1 MSDKLIARIRFGVVL
16 GVLVLSGLVF
26 LILPVSALNWARL
39 PFPGFLL
46 DPNLVVSDTGSLDWA
61 GKLQT
66 PPVAYP
72 EQIVAVDGVPIFN
85 NRAFHQLLAEHS
97 VGDQLA
103 ITLRQPI
110 DSRISPIYDAAER
123 TVTVTLTQFSQRDLW
138 NQFWLFYLTGLF
150 MLGIGGWAFRARY
163 HEEEAQVFAILSAFG
178 ALSIGAVFDQTTSQQ
193 FIRVWVFALSMVGA
207 FGAWLSFVFPHETR
221 FVRRW
226 PLLKWLIPVPAVV
239 VAVWGELWLTL
250 GDPWA
255 YAIPWR
261 AAYVLNGF
269 GLATVIFVMAYR
281 ELRTQSALVRQQAR
295 LILGGS
301 ILAFLPLL
309 LFFAAAGFGIHFPW
323 LPPTLY
329 IPPVAIFPFIIGYII
344 VRYRLMNMGDR
355 FVRRGM
361 AYAIMTLLLAGI
373 LVLVVTG
380 LTATFGTIVDNPWF
394 VAIFLVIMA
403 VVFDPVRS
411 WFQGGIDQ
419 VFFSKP
425 QSFENLLS
433 GYRRELTTAVHM
445 DQVADVLLKYIRLGI
460 PESTARLYLPDH
472 KTSCFTSYANHSDV
486 VVNASSPLVTFMQQ
500 QEGAIDLAEER
511 AWPEPLMQYK
521 ETVQSLA
528 AKAIVPMS
536 NGKDLLGWV
545 TIAPKS
551 TVTKIESSELNYLSA
566 LAEQTLLGME
576 RANVVRRLENRV
588 AELDLLTHFSQFL
601 SFTVEFDDLMELAFT
616 NFERLL
622 EIEDFFV
629 VLYDKELDYVY
640 KAFHVEKG
648 ERLTQEAEGRH
659 RIETNTHVLQVVE
672 TGQSKSWQD
681 ENGRFHFA
689 APLNSGRETLGAV
702 YIFYRDP
709 ARSLRP
715 RQQQLFGVFADRTA
729 VALERL
735 QSSQSLHKRAQQM
748 EIMNQV
754 TPLLSSTL
762 ELEPLLELILEK
774 GMELLDTEAGTFMLT
789 IPDTGELEF
798 RVVRGPASEELLG
811 NRLPIGKGLAGTA
824 AQTGKP
830 VIVNNVQNDPRW
842 FADVDA
848 KSEFRTQTILTIPLM
863 RSNQVLGVLQVINK
877 RDRSPFREED
887 QSLLM
892 AFAGQAV
899 VAIENARLITQ
910 TDIALR
916 KSVDELSLLQQLDL
930 DLNTT
935 LLDIGRILNLTL
947 TRMLGICKG
956 TAGAIVLLNDEKRPF
971 FFETSNYDEDFEVR
985 VAQDPGLLLSG
996 LVGKVIRTGKPHI
1009 TGNVHQEDE
1018 YIVSN
1023 FSTLSQ
1029 MTLPFISKQQLIG
1042 VIAVERD
1049 KLDAFDPYDVET
1061 AVRVAN
1067 HAAVAIDNAI
1077 LIEKV
1082 NEANQAKSEFVSM
1095 VSHELKTPMTAIRGY
1110 VDLLLSGMAGELNE
1124 QQHSFMD
1131 TIAANIQRMGQ
1142 QIQDLTDVSRIETKQ
1157 LHMDFAPT
1165 ALSHVIKETLQ
1176 TIQTVADE
1184 KQMHIHLPDNLDD
1197 LPLVMAD
1204 KGRLIQVFTNLLS
1217 NACKYSPPETDVT
1230 VHLQADAQEGKRV
1243 VRCAVQDYGYGISE
1257 VDQQKLFTKFFRADD
1272 PNIRKSKGTGLG
1284 LSITKGIIELHGGE
1298 IGVESQLGKG
1308 TTFHFA
1314 IPQADV

>member
-1 MSDKLIARIRFGVVL
+1 MSDKLIGRIRFGVVL

-26 LILPVSALNWARL
+26 LMLPVSALKWSRI

-46 DPNLVVSDTGSLDWA
+46 DPNLVVSDTGNLDWERQ
-61 GKLQT
+61 KQT
-66 PPVAYP
+66 PPIAYP
-72 EQIVAVDGVPIFN
+72 EQIVAVDGVAVNTI
-85 NRAFHQLLAEHS
+85 RAFHQILLEHR
-97 VGDQLA
+97 VGDQIA

-110 DSRISPIYDAAER
+110 NSRVPPRYEITER
-123 TVTVTLTQFSQRDLW
+123 TVTVSLTQFSQRDLW
-138 NQFWLFYLTGLF
+138 NQFWLFYLTGLL
-150 MLGIGGWAFRARY
+150 MLGIGGWAFRARPK
-163 HEEEAQVFAILSAFG
+163 EEEAQVFAVLSAFG
-178 ALSIGAVFDQTTSQQ
+178 ALTIGAVFDQVTAQQ
-193 FIRVWVFALSMVGA
+193 FIRVWIFALSMVGA
-207 FGAWLSFVFPHETR
+207 LGTWLSFVFPHESRLIHR
-221 FVRRW
+221 FPWLR
-226 PLLKWLIPVPAVV
+226 WLIPIPAVAA
-239 VAVWGELWLTL
+239 AVWGELWLNWGT
-250 GDPWA
+250 DPWA

-261 AAYVLNGF
+261 AAYILNGF

-281 ELRTQSALVRQQAR
+281 RLRTQSALVKQQAR

-301 ILAFLPLL
+301 IIAFLPLL
-309 LFFAAAGFGIHFPW
+309 LFFITAGLGFQHAW
-323 LPPTLY
+323 LPPTFY

-344 VRYRLMNMGDR
+344 VRYRLMDTGGK
-355 FVRRGM
+355 FVRRSV
-361 AYAIMTLLLAGI
+361 AYSVMTMLLAGI

-380 LTATFGTIVDNPWF
+380 LTATFGSVVENPWF
-394 VAIFLVIMA
+394 VAVFLVIMA
-403 VVFDPVRS
+403 AAFDPVRS
-411 WFQGGIDQ
+411 RFQRGIDQ
-419 VFFSKP
+419 AFFSET
-425 QSFENLLS
+425 QSFEKLLL

-460 PESTARLYLPDH
+460 PDSMAKLYLPDH

-486 VVNASSPLVTFMQQ
+486 VVNTSSPLVAFMRQQ
-500 QEGAIDLAEER
+500 DGAIDLAEER
-511 AWPEPLMQYK
+511 AWPDTLLQYK

-545 TIAPKS
+545 TLAPKS
-551 TVTKIESSELNYLSA
+551 TSAKIESNQLNYLSS

-601 SFTVEFDDLMELAFT
+601 SFTVEFDDLLELVFT
-616 NFERLL
+616 NFERLI

-629 VLYDKELDYVY
+629 VLRDKELDYVY
-640 KAFHVEKG
+640 KAFHVEKC
-648 ERLTQEAEGRH
+648 ERLSVAEGRH
-659 RIETNTHVLQVVE
+659 QIETNAHVLKVVE
-672 TGQSKSWQD
+672 TGQSKAWQGE

-689 APLNSGRETLGAV
+689 APLNSGRETLGAI
-702 YIFYRDP
+702 YTFYRDP
-709 ARSLRP
+709 IRSLRP

-735 QSSQSLHKRAQQM
+735 QSGQSLTKRAQQM

-754 TPLLSSTL
+754 TPMLASTL
-762 ELEPLLELILEK
+762 ELEPLLELILDK

-798 RVVRGPASEELLG
+798 RVVRGPASDELLG

-824 AQTGKP
+824 AQTGRP

-842 FADVDA
+842 FSDVDA
-848 KSEFRTQTILTIPLM
+848 KSEYTTQTILTIPLI
-863 RSNQVLGVLQVINK
+863 RLNQVLGVLQVINK

-930 DLNTT
+930 DLNNT
-935 LLDIGRILNLTL
+935 LLDVGRVLNLTL

-956 TAGAIVLLNDEKRPF
+956 TAGAIVLLDDEKRPY

-985 VAQDPGLLLSG
+985 VAQDPGLLMSG

-1018 YIVSN
+1018 YVVSN

-1029 MTLPFISKQQLIG
+1029 MTLPFVSKQQVIG

-1049 KLDAFDPYDVET
+1049 KLVAFDPHDVET

-1110 VDLLLSGMAGELNE
+1110 VDLLLSGMTGELNE
-1124 QQHSFMD
+1124 QQLNFME
-1131 TIAANIQRMGQ
+1131 TIAANIRRMGQ
-1142 QIQDLTDVSRIETKQ
+1142 QIQDLTDISRIETK
-1157 LHMDFAPT
+1157 
-1165 ALSHVIKETLQ
+1165 
-1176 TIQTVADE
+1176 
-1184 KQMHIHLPDNLDD
+1184 
-1197 LPLVMAD
+1197 
-1204 KGRLIQVFTNLLS
+1204 
-1217 NACKYSPPETDVT
+1217 
-1230 VHLQADAQEGKRV
+1230 
-1243 VRCAVQDYGYGISE
+1243 
-1257 VDQQKLFTKFFRADD
+1257 
-1272 PNIRKSKGTGLG
+1272 
-1284 LSITKGIIELHGGE
+1284 
-1298 IGVESQLGKG
+1298 
-1308 TTFHFA
+1308 
-1314 IPQADV
+1314 